1 MVKFAHSAS
10 PHLRSASAGKWVVWV
25 ALMMLLAGVA
35 ILVFSFFSHDA
46 ANPACR
52 CILCEFNHVPQDGE
66 LVYNRYLPV
75 ISMVWV
81 AFMILLVYM
90 MRRYMNKR

>member
-10 PHLRSASAGKWVVWV
+10 SHPRSASAGKWVVWV

-35 ILVFSFFSHDA
+35 
-46 ANPACR
+46 ACR

>member
-10 PHLRSASAGKWVVWV
+10 PHPRSASAGKWVVW
-25 ALMMLLAGVA
+25 VA

>member
-1 MVKFAHSAS
+1 
-10 PHLRSASAGKWVVWV
+10 
-25 ALMMLLAGVA
+25 MMLLAGVA

>member
-1 MVKFAHSAS
+1 MGGFDD
-10 PHLRSASAGKWVVWV
+10 VV
-25 ALMMLLAGVA
+25 GRGGYSG
-35 ILVFSFFSHDA
+35 IFFFSHDA